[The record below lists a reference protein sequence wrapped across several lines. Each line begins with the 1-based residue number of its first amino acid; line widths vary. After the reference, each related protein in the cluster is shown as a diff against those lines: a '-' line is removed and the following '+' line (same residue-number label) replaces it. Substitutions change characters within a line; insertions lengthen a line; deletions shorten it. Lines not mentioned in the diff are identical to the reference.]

1 MFRLRSNRTNRHMI
15 HYYLQIKS
23 AHVFLGLLVAA
34 FFLLS
39 FTTSSITQLRSIQT
53 SVKYLTWTVDVSLL
67 TAAMMLLTIL
77 PGAMYA
83 NGWLLVKLVAL
94 AGFVGCR
101 HAMTTERPPL
111 LPRWSWLLAG
121 GALLAYAYSVA
132 RAHHPLG
139 IFANFIT

>member
-1 MFRLRSNRTNRHMI
+1 MA

-34 FFLLS
+34 LFFLS
-39 FTTSSITQLRSIQT
+39 FATVSINSLKTIRT
-53 SVKYLTWTVDVSLL
+53 PVKYLSWTLDVSLL

-94 AGFVGCR
+94 GGFVACR
-101 HAMTTERPPL
+101 HAMTTERSPFM
-111 LPRWSWLLAG
+111 PRWGWLLVG
-121 GALLAYAYSVA
+121 CVLLAYAYSVA

-139 IFANFIT
+139 LLANFIA

>member
-1 MFRLRSNRTNRHMI
+1 MA

-34 FFLLS
+34 LFFLS
-39 FTTSSITQLRSIQT
+39 FATVSINSLKTIRT
-53 SVKYLTWTVDVSLL
+53 PVKYLSWTLDVSLL
-67 TAAMMLLTIL
+67 TAAMMPLTIL

-94 AGFVGCR
+94 GGFVACR
-101 HAMTTERPPL
+101 HAMTTERSPFM
-111 LPRWSWLLAG
+111 PRWGWLLVG
-121 GALLAYAYSVA
+121 CVLLAYAYSVA

-139 IFANFIT
+139 LLANFIA

>member
-1 MFRLRSNRTNRHMI
+1 MV

-23 AHVFLGLLVAA
+23 AHVFLGLLVGVL
-34 FFLLS
+34 FYLS
-39 FTTSSITQLRSIQT
+39 FVTTSTKSLKSTRT
-53 SVKYLTWTVDVSLL
+53 PVKYLSWTVDVSLL

-94 AGFVGCR
+94 GGFVACR
-101 HAMTTERPPL
+101 HAMTAERSPL
-111 LPRWSWLLAG
+111 MPRWAWLLAG
-121 GALLAYAYSVA
+121 GVLLAYAYGVA

-139 IFANFIT
+139 FFAKFIV

>member
-1 MFRLRSNRTNRHMI
+1 MA

-34 FFLLS
+34 LFFLS
-39 FTTSSITQLRSIQT
+39 FATVSINSLKTIRT
-53 SVKYLTWTVDVSLL
+53 PVKYLSWTLDVSLL

-94 AGFVGCR
+94 GSFVACR
-101 HAMTTERPPL
+101 HAMTTERSPFM
-111 LPRWSWLLAG
+111 PRWGWLLVG
-121 GALLAYAYSVA
+121 CVLLAYAYSVA

-139 IFANFIT
+139 LLANFIA